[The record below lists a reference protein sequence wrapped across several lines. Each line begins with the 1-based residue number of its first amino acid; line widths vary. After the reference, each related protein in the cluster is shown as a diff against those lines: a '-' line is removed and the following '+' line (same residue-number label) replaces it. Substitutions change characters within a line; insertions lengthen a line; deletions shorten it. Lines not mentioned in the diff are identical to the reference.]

1 MVRRRWSRGNR
12 WRAIQNKTANSYV
25 PGCWDMRI
33 DILQPCFR
41 FVAVPR
47 FCSKRRSNELLIAL
61 SLPPRRRRSFI
72 SPAAFSVNVTATVRD
87 NAPSPLRIS
96 PTISD
101 QPGPSSFQ
109 SLPLP
114 QRKTSLRIPSGSESH
129 IRVCEISH
137 FQTHGFVSS
146 SASKL
151 TQRSQ
156 GWSAKRPSHRPR
168 ACRREMELNFRMFFI
183 EYCNSFR
190 LKLISVVQFGL
201 DEIAKP
207 VALQIEMNVG
217 IRIES

>member
-1 MVRRRWSRGNR
+1 
-12 WRAIQNKTANSYV
+12 
-25 PGCWDMRI
+25 MRI

-47 FCSKRRSNELLIAL
+47 FCSKRRSNELLRAL
-61 SLPPRRRRSFI
+61 SLPPKAEAKLHFASCLFRERDGYGAGQCSF
-72 SPAAFSVNVTATVRD
+72 PA
-87 NAPSPLRIS
+87 P
-96 PTISD
+96 D
-101 QPGPSSFQ
+101 QPDDSTNQDRRLSSPCRCLNEKRHSVFRQDPS
-109 SLPLP
+109 
-114 QRKTSLRIPSGSESH
+114 SH

-183 EYCNSFR
+183 KYCNSLR
-190 LKLISVVQFGL
+190 LKLPSVVQFGL

-217 IRIES
+217 TRIES